1 MVNATVR
8 LEDAVIGTRVDGTK
22 EVTDTRPPRLGGGN
36 MGPALSVDVEIET
49 PSAEPHEP
57 DCDICMD
64 PPIVTPAIVTVKE
77 PALTAAVVV
86 IVTEFGPMTPI
97 LAAKP
102 VEATTGVVGVPVR
115 YKLG

>member
-1 MVNATVR
+1 MP
-8 LEDAVIGTRVDGTK
+8 L
-22 EVTDTRPPRLGGGN
+22 
-36 MGPALSVDVEIET
+36 LSVDVLMAIPAGT
-49 PSAEPHEP
+49 AGVG
-57 DCDICMD
+57 

-86 IVTEFGPMTPI
+86 IVTEFGPMTPM

-102 VEATTGVVGVPVR
+102 VEAATGVVGVPVR